1 MRCARATR
9 VAAYTAFILGALISA
24 AVAAEK
30 RTVVDSAGRRV
41 EVPARIARVFVAGG
55 PASVF
60 VYTLA
65 PEKLLGWNRPLTPE
79 ERAYI
84 PSRYANLPT
93 LGRLTGRGN
102 TANVEVVLAS
112 RPDVIIDYGVI
123 NPTYVSLAD
132 RVQQQTGVPYL
143 LFDGS
148 LSQIARSY
156 IAAGDTLG
164 VGERAKELARYAE
177 GLLAEIDERVAR
189 VPVEKRPLVYYA
201 RGPRGLQTGLKG
213 SINVESL
220 ERIGARNVAA
230 ERMGSGGIVTVSPE
244 QLLAWNPEVV
254 ITIESEFFTAARSDN
269 VWKSVKA
276 VRDGRLYVAPTE
288 PFPWLDFP
296 PSVNRLIGLKWLGYI
311 LYPQWF
317 SDNLRDETRR
327 FYELFYHRSVD
338 EQQLGVLLGSRSRAG
353 P

>member
-1 MRCARATR
+1 MRCARATC
-9 VAAYTAFILGALISA
+9 VAAYTALVLSGFISA
-24 AVAAEK
+24 ATAAEK
-30 RTVVDSAGRRV
+30 KTVVDSAGRRV
-41 EVPARIARVFVAGG
+41 EVPAKIARVFVAGG

-65 PEKLLGWNRPLTPE
+65 PDKLLGWNRTLTPE

-148 LSQIARSY
+148 LSQIPRSY

-164 VGERAKELARYAE
+164 VGERARELARYAE
-177 GLLAEIDERVAR
+177 RAPG
-189 VPVEKRPLVYYA
+189 
-201 RGPRGLQTGLKG
+201 
-213 SINVESL
+213 
-220 ERIGARNVAA
+220 
-230 ERMGSGGIVTVSPE
+230 
-244 QLLAWNPEVV
+244 
-254 ITIESEFFTAARSDN
+254 
-269 VWKSVKA
+269 
-276 VRDGRLYVAPTE
+276 RD
-288 PFPWLDFP
+288 
-296 PSVNRLIGLKWLGYI
+296 
-311 LYPQWF
+311 
-317 SDNLRDETRR
+317 
-327 FYELFYHRSVD
+327 
-338 EQQLGVLLGSRSRAG
+338 
-353 P
+353 